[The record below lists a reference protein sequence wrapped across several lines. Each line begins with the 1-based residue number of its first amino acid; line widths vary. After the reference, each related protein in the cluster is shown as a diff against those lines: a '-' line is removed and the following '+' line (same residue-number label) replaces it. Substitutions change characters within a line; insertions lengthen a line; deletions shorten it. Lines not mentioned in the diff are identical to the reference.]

1 MARHVILENG
11 CPVNIE
17 SISIAYREG
26 NPGHDP
32 SALPSDMF
40 GAPTGRA
47 PEFLHYMKVSGV
59 GRPMAITEKDFQAIC
74 DAIKKE
80 DRSANDVAAEISKL
94 TLALRNLY
102 ELLRARLR

>member
-17 SISIAYREG
+17 SISIAYRES
-26 NPGHDP
+26 NHGHDP

-40 GAPTGRA
+40 GAPAGRA

-80 DRSANDVAAEISKL
+80 DRSANDVAAEISKR